1 MLIKVLM
8 VAEQG
13 YLEEKPHDLGDT
25 ETQKNFWI
33 YRKKNQQQC
42 RDDQTIYQESINQN
56 VSFLRKYHYNRDN
69 CKFWDSGREQ

>member
-13 YLEEKPHDLGDT
+13 YLEEKPYDLGDT

-33 YRKKNQQQC
+33 YRKKK
-42 RDDQTIYQESINQN
+42 INSSVEMTKQFIN
-56 VSFLRKYHYNRDN
+56 KV
-69 CKFWDSGREQ
+69 

>member
-13 YLEEKPHDLGDT
+13 YLEEKPYDLGDT

-33 YRKKNQQQC
+33 YRKKKQQQQC
-42 RDDQTIYQESINQN
+42 RDDQTIYQ
-56 VSFLRKYHYNRDN
+56 
-69 CKFWDSGREQ
+69 